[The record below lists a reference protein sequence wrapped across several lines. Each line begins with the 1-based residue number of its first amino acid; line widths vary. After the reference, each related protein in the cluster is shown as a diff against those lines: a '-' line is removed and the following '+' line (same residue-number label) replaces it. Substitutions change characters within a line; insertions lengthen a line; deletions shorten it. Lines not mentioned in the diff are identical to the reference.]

1 MNAISAHSLTNP
13 FGETSECA
21 RFVIDDTTDAFVL
34 SNIATVG
41 KQYTFCF
48 WLRSESAGNV
58 SVNGTNFASSGAW
71 QKHKMTFVATSTNLT
86 LIFGTVGTY
95 YLYHAQLELGNMA
108 TDWSPAP
115 EDIEADLENS
125 VSVLNETITKQET
138 EILAKAE
145 GITLSH
151 LESYVAKEGEYT
163 ELKEN
168 VARIE
173 VDAQDGINLVASRID
188 SVKSET
194 DALND
199 KYNEV
204 SSALKVEADGVYIS
218 KSNNGVE
225 SPYKVFIDDNELSIL
240 ANTKR
245 VIYFEAQE
253 DENVG
258 HIPSLNVS
266 ERFVLFGLEGKR
278 DTNGNVNFVPIGGVV
293 NGG

>member
-21 RFVIDDTTDAFVL
+21 RFVIDDKTDAFVM
-34 SNIATVG
+34 SNIAKVG
-41 KQYTFCF
+41 ERYTLSF
-48 WLRSESAGNV
+48 WLRSEAAGTV
-58 SVNGTNFASSGAW
+58 SVGGANFASSTTW
-71 QKHKMTFVATSTNLT
+71 QKHKTTFVATNANLL

-95 YLYHAQLELGNMA
+95 YLYHAQLELGNVA

-115 EDIEADLENS
+115 EDIETELENN
-125 VSVLNETITKQET
+125 VSVLNETMAEQAS
-138 EILAKAE
+138 EILANAK
-145 GITLSH
+145 GVMLSH
-151 LESYVAKEGEYT
+151 LESYVTKEGDGGFN
-163 ELKEN
+163 ELKQN
-168 VARIE
+168 VAAININ
-173 VDAQDGINLVASRID
+173 AQEGISLVASSVD

-204 SSALKVEADGVYIS
+204 SSALKVEPDGVYIS
-218 KSNNGVE
+218 KSYNGVE

-240 ANTKR
+240 ANKKR

-258 HIPSLNVS
+258 HIPSLNVN
-266 ERFVLFGLEGKR
+266 ERFVLFGLEGKK
-278 DTNGNVNFVPIGGVV
+278 DAGGNINFVPLGGV
-293 NGG
+293 

>member
-1 MNAISAHSLTNP
+1 MNAISAYSLTNP

-21 RFVIDDTTDAFVL
+21 RFVIDDTTDAFVM
-34 SNIATVG
+34 SNIAKVG
-41 KQYTFCF
+41 ERYTLSF
-48 WLRSESAGNV
+48 WLRSEAAGTV
-58 SVNGTNFASSGAW
+58 SVGGANFASSTTW
-71 QKHKMTFVATSTNLT
+71 QKHKTTFVATNANLS

-115 EDIEADLENS
+115 EDIETELENN
-125 VSVLNETITKQET
+125 VSVLNETMAEQAS
-138 EILAKAE
+138 EILANAK
-145 GITLSH
+145 GITLSY
-151 LESYVAKEGEYT
+151 LESYVTKEGYN
-163 ELKEN
+163 ELKQDVEAAIDIN
-168 VARIE
+168 
-173 VDAQDGINLVASRID
+173 AQGISLVASSVD

-204 SSALKVEADGVYIS
+204 SSALKVEPDGVYIS

-240 ANTKR
+240 ANKKR

-258 HIPSLNVS
+258 HIPSLNVN
-266 ERFVLFGLEGKR
+266 ERFVLFGLEGKK
-278 DTNGNVNFVPIGGVV
+278 DADGNINFVPLGGV
-293 NGG
+293 

>member
-34 SNIATVG
+34 STVATVG
-41 KQYTFCF
+41 ERYTFSF
-48 WLRSESAGNV
+48 WLRSEAAGNV
-58 SVNGTNFASSGAW
+58 SVGGTNFVSSGTW
-71 QKHKMTFVATSTNLT
+71 QKHKINFVAASTDLLLT
-86 LIFGTVGTY
+86 FGAVGTY

-115 EDIEADLENS
+115 EDFKTDLENS
-125 VSVLNETITKQET
+125 VSDLQETILKQET
-138 EILAKAE
+138 EVLAKAE

-151 LESYVAKEGEYT
+151 LESYVTKEGEYA
-163 ELKEN
+163 ELKES

-173 VDAQDGINLVASRID
+173 VDAQEGINLVASRVD
-188 SVKSET
+188 SVKSDT

-218 KSNNGVE
+218 KTNNGKE

-240 ANTKR
+240 ANEKR
-245 VIYFEAQE
+245 AIYFEATD

-258 HIPSLNVS
+258 HIPSLNVN
-266 ERFVLFGLEGKR
+266 ERFVLLGLEAKK
-278 DTNGNVNFVPIGGVV
+278 DESNGNVNFVPIGG
-293 NGG
+293 

>member
-34 SNIATVG
+34 SSVATVG
-41 KQYTFCF
+41 EQYTFSF
-48 WLRSESAGNV
+48 WLRSEAAGNV
-58 SVNGTNFASSGAW
+58 SVADTNFVSSGTW
-71 QKHKMTFVATSTNLT
+71 QKHKITFVAANANLLLT
-86 LIFGTVGTY
+86 FGTIGTY

-115 EDIEADLENS
+115 EDIATDLENS
-125 VSVLNETITKQET
+125 VSVLNETITNQET

-151 LESYVAKEGEYT
+151 LESYVTKEGEDGFN

-168 VARIE
+168 VAKIE
-173 VDAQDGINLVASRID
+173 IDAQDGINLVASRVD

-194 DALND
+194 DALHD

-218 KSNNGVE
+218 KSHNGVE
-225 SPYKVFIDDNELSIL
+225 SPYKVFIDDNELAIL
-240 ANTKR
+240 ANEKR
-245 VIYFEAQE
+245 AIYFEATD

-258 HIPSLNVS
+258 HIPSLNVN
-266 ERFVLFGLEGKR
+266 ERFVLFGLEGKK
-278 DTNGNVNFVPIGGVV
+278 DENGTVNFVPIGG
-293 NGG
+293 

>member
-1 MNAISAHSLTNP
+1 MNAISAYSLANP

-21 RFVIDDTTDAFVL
+21 RFVIDDTTDAFVMA
-34 SNIATVG
+34 NIAKVG
-41 KQYTFCF
+41 ERYTLSF
-48 WLRSESAGNV
+48 WLRSDAAGTV
-58 SVNGTNFASSGAW
+58 SVGSASFASSTTW
-71 QKHKMTFVATSTNLT
+71 QKHKTTFVATNANLS
-86 LIFGTVGTY
+86 LIFGAVGTY

-115 EDIEADLENS
+115 EDIETELENN
-125 VSVLNETITKQET
+125 VSVLNETIAEQAS
-138 EILAKAE
+138 EILANAE

-151 LESYVAKEGEYT
+151 LESYVTKVEDGFN
-163 ELKEN
+163 ELKGN
-168 VARIE
+168 IAKIE
-173 VDAQDGINLVASRID
+173 IDAQDGINIVASSVD
-188 SVKSET
+188 SVKSDT

-218 KSNNGVE
+218 KSHNGVE

-258 HIPSLNVS
+258 HIPSLNVNG
-266 ERFVLFGLEGKR
+266 RFVLFGLEGKK
-278 DTNGNVNFVPIGGVV
+278 DANGNVNFVPIGGV
-293 NGG
+293 